1 MQPLIVNAPNGLRI
15 RRLPEYRSDP
25 LDGMPNGMIVHR
37 LDDVLWN
44 ENWFKIRA
52 DFSDRYRV
60 VGYSHRNYLNP
71 VVTAEKFA
79 QAEVPVQAEPDLPS
93 ENDGLYSV
101 TASSLRLRDAPGT
114 HGNVLS
120 HLPRNRIVERVEDSN
135 HLDWWKIA
143 AKTGN
148 ALVEGYV
155 SNAYLAPL
163 APQPAPETDLSLLT
177 NITDAMNRVKR
188 FVGDGAD
195 ELDEVLLRKL
205 NEIVAKY
212 NINTTPR
219 RFSHFMAQ
227 LAHES
232 QHFTVLEENLNYSAE
247 GLMSTFS
254 NYFKSYDH
262 AKEFERQPE
271 QIANYV
277 YANRMSNGNE
287 ASGDGYRFRGRGY
300 IQLTGRENYEKASHR
315 IGIDLVSN
323 PDIVSTNRELALEVA
338 ADYWNSRNLNTLAD
352 TNDVKSVTKK
362 INGGFNGLED
372 RKSLLQRAKSIWGG

>member
-44 ENWFKIRA
+44 ENWLKIRA

-71 VVTAEKFA
+71 VVTAEELV

-120 HLPRNRIVERVEDSN
+120 HLPRNRIVERIEDSN

-254 NYFKSYDH
+254 NYFQSYDH
-262 AKEFERQPE
+262 AKELERQPE

-315 IGIDLVSN
+315 IGIDLV
-323 PDIVSTNRELALEVA
+323 L
-338 ADYWNSRNLNTLAD
+338 
-352 TNDVKSVTKK
+352 
-362 INGGFNGLED
+362 
-372 RKSLLQRAKSIWGG
+372 SLIHI